1 MKNFLAYFIT
11 FAWIIGIS
19 GAISQLHA
27 WHQVDLSPKGAQ
39 IDVSNLFAPTN
50 TYGAVHFLTPM
61 CSCSTVIFDH
71 LLERKPISSITE
83 TVVVIDDNQKNYVSL
98 LKDAGYKVIKTTKE
112 ELARKYHNAL
122 KGVPLL
128 AIYDKESTI
137 QYLGGYSS
145 KTITPFSKI
154 DISKFIEDLDN
165 KKSIASYP
173 VKGCSV
179 SKSYQQLL
187 DPLGIKYAKR

>member
-11 FAWIIGIS
+11 FAWIVGIS
-19 GAISQLHA
+19 GAISQFHA
-27 WHQVDLSPKGAQ
+27 WHQVDLAPENSK
-39 IDVSNLFAPTN
+39 IDVSNLFTPTQ

-71 LLERKPISSITE
+71 LLNRRPISSIKE
-83 TVVVIDDNQKNYVSL
+83 TVVVIDDNQKDFVSL
-98 LKDAGYKVIKTTKE
+98 LKEAGYTVLKTTKE
-112 ELARKYHNAL
+112 ELASKYQNAL

-128 AIYDKESTI
+128 AIYDSENTI

-145 KTITPFSKI
+145 KSITPFSKI
-154 DISKFIEDLDN
+154 DITKFISDLEN
-165 KKSIASYP
+165 KKAIASYP

-179 SKSYQQLL
+179 SKKYQQLL